1 MVAHILSSIS
11 VVAVSMGIFDICYE
25 TDYLTIY
32 CPMEKT
38 RKRDFVLLSNEK
50 QIVLVSHILV
60 EKDVSRCGADFHEL
74 YVSSTRR
81 SDGVRLV
88 YR

>member
-1 MVAHILSSIS
+1 MVAHISSIS

-50 QIVLVSHILV
+50 QIVLKVCRTFWL
-60 EKDVSRCGADFHEL
+60 KKMCQDVVWIFMNSMFLAQEDLMG
-74 YVSSTRR
+74 
-81 SDGVRLV
+81 
-88 YR
+88 